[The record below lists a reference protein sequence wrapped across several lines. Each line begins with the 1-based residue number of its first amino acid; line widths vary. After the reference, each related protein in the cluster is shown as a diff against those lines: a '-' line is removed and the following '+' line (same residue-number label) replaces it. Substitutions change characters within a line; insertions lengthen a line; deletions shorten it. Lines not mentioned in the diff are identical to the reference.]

1 MFFITWYFTMIFIIM
16 ATSGCLNFWMRKKG
30 YERISKPTL
39 LSIIEGW
46 IFVLAPILNSFLGG
60 LSLLVLL
67 LLIYKEEV
75 MIEIFESNPNYKKI
89 DK

>member
-30 YERISKPTL
+30 YERISKPTFRQTVT
-39 LSIIEGW
+39 GW
-46 IFVLAPILNSFLGG
+46 VFVLVPILNIFLGM
-60 LSLLVLL
+60 LAFLILL
-67 LLIYKEEV
+67 LFTFKEEV
-75 MIEIFESNPNYKKI
+75 MIELFDTNPNYKKV